1 MSKVNQELYERALQI
16 INQDTQIYQKL
27 NATQFDKGLD
37 LFEIYSECYDIN
49 VVANNNVQRIITS
62 IDLEN
67 KSIYE
72 KENEFEKNDALIQ
85 LQFLLKQLQNQQSSD
100 TRYQQIIAVTEELI
114 SFIENHSDLCKRFR
128 IQSDQLI
135 YLRICGQDPVQ
146 SLVLKSGL
154 NLLTEWLVVMLY
166 KFRIHKKIEFEA
178 KTQARYQ
185 ANVELE
191 FVLKTQDQV
200 IQNKKEY
207 QQRIRETLFA
217 DQLVMAE
224 ILSEGFA
231 LSKLTEYL
239 VGSLQGGCC
248 EIGQWVKSVKQ
259 IANLKLNGIS
269 NTFDNK

>member
-1 MSKVNQELYERALQI
+1 MSKVNQELYERAIQI
-16 INQDTQIYQKL
+16 INQDAQIYQKL

-49 VVANNNVQRIITS
+49 VIANNNVQRIITS
-62 IDLEN
+62 IDSES

-72 KENEFEKNDALIQ
+72 KEKEFEQNDALIQ
-85 LQFLLKQLQNQQSSD
+85 LQFLLKQIQNQYSSD
-100 TRYQQIIAVTEELI
+100 IRYQKIIAATEELI

-135 YLRICGQDPVQ
+135 YLRICGQDPLQ
-146 SLVLKSGL
+146 SLILKSGL
-154 NLLTEWLVVMLY
+154 NLLTEWLVAMLY
-166 KFRIHKKIEFEA
+166 KLRINKKIEFEA

-185 ANVELE
+185 ANVVLE
-191 FVLKTQDQV
+191 FVLKTQDSGV
-200 IQNKKEY
+200 KNKKEY
-207 QQRIRETLFA
+207 QQRIRETLLA
-217 DQLVMAE
+217 DSSLTAE

-248 EIGQWVKSVKQ
+248 EISQWVKSVKQ
-259 IANLKLNGIS
+259 IANLKLNGTS
-269 NTFDNK
+269 NTSENQ